1 MTRALM
7 KTCPICRQA
16 YSDEIEFCAR
26 DGALLSGEVRD
37 VARPSSETREVHEVR
52 EERECPY
59 CAERILK
66 RARICRYCG
75 RDVEPLV
82 KAEAAVRTAFPAPP
96 ERVAEPPANV
106 MAAAPPP
113 AIPPQER
120 KPAAPTRPPA
130 PAKPPA
136 FEIISDAPSNMKNVV
151 LGGVALVVI
160 VGIIWFL
167 FSRGAKKGE
176 VRANPEDG
184 LNYVWIPSGTFTMG
198 CSPGDTEC
206 YDFEKPPHQVTIGRG
221 IWMGQTEVTVGAYK
235 KFAAA
240 EGRQMPPEAE
250 FNGRPLN
257 PAWGDDSM
265 PIVEV
270 TWGDAAAY
278 CKWAG
283 GRLPTEAE
291 WEYAARADSTAPRYD
306 HLDDI
311 AWYADNSG
319 QARLDSLT
327 ILKKATRRDSRR
339 AWAKTATAS
348 TTSPR
353 RRPTR
358 SACSICWAT
367 CGNGFMTIGT
377 RTFTRA
383 VRRRTPSALRA
394 AWNAFC
400 AAAPGWAFPATS
412 ASRSATGATPAT
424 ATTTSGS
431 AAAGKWIFRDPCR
444 LKVALCGRA
453 SFFSP

>member
-1 MTRALM
+1 M

-327 ILKKATRRDSRR
+327 ILKKGDQAGFQKSLGEN
-339 AWAKTATAS
+339 
-348 TTSPR
+348 
-353 RRPTR
+353 
-358 SACSICWAT
+358 
-367 CGNGFMTIGT
+367 GNGIHDVAQKKANALGLFDMLGNVWEWVYDYWDPNFYQGSPAQDPIGPSSGME
-377 RTFTRA
+377 RVLRGGSWMG
-383 VRRRTPSALRA
+383 VPRDIRVSLRNRR
-394 AWNAFC
+394 N
-400 AAAPGWAFPATS
+400 PGD
-412 ASRSATGATPAT
+412 RDYDIG
-424 ATTTSGS
+424 
-431 AAAGKWIFRDPCR
+431 FR
-444 LKVALCGRA
+444 CGGEKDI
-453 SFFSP
+453 P